1 MRSINITFLALV
13 AFVSIF
19 NSGCGL
25 FMQPVMRQV
34 GETNAVFRDQ
44 GRQDARLVREI
55 EEESDIH
62 DERMAIVAEYRECLR
77 LNKDDPAWCD
87 PIMRA
92 HDALVGNRGGVDPAW
107 KAGYMINSAMGAH
120 KDWQHEQVMRILAE
134 KARHSEWE
142 NEQRK
147 GETLRNTVDIAEVDR
162 TSRKGDRAIVSAHDD
177 DLLLLQGSGV
187 DAKISN
193 LQLRREQ
200 EELRRQIEEL
210 EKSAPAEK
218 E

>member
-1 MRSINITFLALV
+1 MRSSNFIVLAIV
-13 AFVSIF
+13 AVLSIF
-19 NSGCGL
+19 TGGCGL
-25 FMQPVMRQV
+25 FMPAIMQQT
-34 GETNAVFRDQ
+34 GETNALFRAESREDQ
-44 GRQDARLVREI
+44 RLALDLEI
-55 EEESDIH
+55 EADLH
-62 DERMAIVAEYRECLR
+62 KERMELRADYRHCM
-77 LNKDDPAWCD
+77 DTSDGDVAWCE
-87 PIMRA
+87 PLLRA
-92 HDALVGNRGGVDPAW
+92 YNLVAGNRGGVDPAW

-134 KARHSEWE
+134 KARDSEWE

-147 GETLRNTVDIAEVDR
+147 GETLRNAVDIAEVDR
-162 TSRKGDRAIVSAHDD
+162 TSQKGDRAIVSAHDD